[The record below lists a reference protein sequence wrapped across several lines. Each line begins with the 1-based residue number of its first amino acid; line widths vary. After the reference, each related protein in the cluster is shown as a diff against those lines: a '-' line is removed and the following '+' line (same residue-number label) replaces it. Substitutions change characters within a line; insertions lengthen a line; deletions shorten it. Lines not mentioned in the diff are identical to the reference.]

1 MNGWSYNMDFGL
13 IGKNINYSYSQEIH
27 QFFGQD
33 SYQMINI
40 EQEALP
46 NFFKER
52 NFKGINVTIP
62 YKQIVIPYLDLLDE
76 TATKTGVVNTIV
88 NENGVLKGYNTDY
101 LALMRLL
108 EQEEI
113 DLSGKKCLILGSGA
127 TSKTVFT
134 ALRERD
140 AFIIAVASR
149 TPQQDMVSYQSLYHQ
164 TYDIIINTTP
174 VGTYP
179 QYDVA
184 PVDLEKFPSLEFVID
199 YTYNPLRTKLIR
211 TAVKRKIKSING
223 LELLVSQA
231 YFARQLF
238 DHQDY
243 DEGMIENI
251 IRKVYQNKLN
261 IVLIG
266 MPYCGKTTIAHQLA
280 IKLNRPM
287 MDTDILIEQKTGES
301 ITDLFNIKQEY
312 GFRALEKQVIAELAS
327 TGSIIATGGGSIL
340 DADNMAK
347 LCSEGLVFYL
357 QKDKKTIN
365 IVGNNRPLIKNI
377 DEWEQLANAREHL
390 YVQYAD
396 VIINKQLTI
405 AETVQ
410 EICDQYWK
418 YIKRGK

>member
-1 MNGWSYNMDFGL
+1 MDFGL

-27 QFFGQD
+27 QFFNQN
-33 SYQMINI
+33 SYQIINM
-40 EQEALP
+40 EQEELS

-62 YKQIVIPYLDLLDE
+62 YKKAVIPYLDLLDE

-88 NENGVLKGYNTDY
+88 NENGILKGYNTDY

-108 EQEEI
+108 KKEEI

-134 ALRERD
+134 ALKDRD

-149 TPQQDMVSYQSLYHQ
+149 TPQQEMVSYQSLYHQ

-179 QYDVA
+179 QYDTA
-184 PVDLEKFPSLEFVID
+184 PIDLEKLPSLEFVID
-199 YTYNPLRTKLIR
+199 YTYNPLRTKFIR
-211 TAVKRKIKSING
+211 TALKRKIKSING

-238 DHQDY
+238 DHQNY
-243 DEGMIENI
+243 DEDMIEKTI
-251 IRKVYQNKLN
+251 QKVYQNKLN

-266 MPYCGKTTIAHQLA
+266 MPYSGKTTIAHQLA
-280 IKLNRPM
+280 TKLNRPM
-287 MDTDILIEQKTGES
+287 IDTDVIIEQKTGET
-301 ITDLFNIKQEY
+301 ITNLFKIKQEH
-312 GFRALEKQVIAELAS
+312 GFRELEKQVIAELAS
-327 TGSIIATGGGSIL
+327 TGSIIATGGGSVL
-340 DADNMAK
+340 DVDNMAK
-347 LCSEGLVFYL
+347 LCSEGIVFYL
-357 QKDKKTIN
+357 QKDKKAIN
-365 IVGNNRPLIKNI
+365 IIGNNRPLINNI